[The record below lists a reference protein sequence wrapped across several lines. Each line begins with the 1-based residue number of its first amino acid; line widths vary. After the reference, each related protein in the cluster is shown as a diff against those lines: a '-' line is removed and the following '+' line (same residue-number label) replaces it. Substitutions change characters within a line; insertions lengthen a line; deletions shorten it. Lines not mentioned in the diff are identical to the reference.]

1 MSFHNRAFGFRLPAQ
16 QPSILANGLLV
27 FALLLNAARSALS
40 NSSMPTTD
48 IQQFNAGITEKA
60 QIPFPDWLVLQS
72 RQIGEF

>member
-1 MSFHNRAFGFRLPAQ
+1 MSFHDRSFGFRLPEQ

-40 NSSMPTTD
+40 NSSMPAD
-48 IQQFNAGITEKA
+48 IQQPNTGITEKA